1 MSQSL
6 RSHDPPA
13 SPAPSA
19 SLDRRAQYI
28 GVGCLTTV
36 AGAVSG
42 AMVGVL
48 IGKFLGFLQRCQ
60 PTEGLPACEWHV
72 FAGWGALVGLL
83 TLPTLALWRVR
94 QSHKAEDAAA
104 RG

>member
-1 MSQSL
+1 MSQSH

-13 SPAPSA
+13 SPAPRA

-72 FAGWGALVGLL
+72 FAGWGALIGLL

-94 QSHKAEDAAA
+94 QSHNAENAAA

>member
-1 MSQSL
+1 MTGGAAKE
-6 RSHDPPA
+6 P
-13 SPAPSA
+13 
-19 SLDRRAQYI
+19 LDRRAQYI

-48 IGKFLGFLQRCQ
+48 IGKFAGFLQRCQ
-60 PTEGLPACEWHV
+60 ATEGLPACEWHI
-72 FAGWGALVGLL
+72 FAGWGALVGLV

-94 QSHKAEDAAA
+94 QSHAADDAAA